1 MGNLREFRQLT
12 PRKGLAVV
20 VPVRLGHSADVDRIL
35 GDPSGRHQF
44 YVSLWPAGEPI
55 NFPNLDGPDVS
66 LPAQPSD
73 CLAIQ
78 SGGKMWCGYDAF
90 VARVRELAPYL
101 ADAVFYVGDEED
113 YIDEFRLSGGVL
125 EYRRVHSGYYLPVRN
140 FLRSRGVRQ
149 TPNQALQQT
158 GGA

>member
-20 VPVRLGHSADVDRIL
+20 VPVRPGHTPDVERVL
-35 GDPSGRHQF
+35 GDPAERHRF
-44 YVSLWPAGEPI
+44 YILLCPAGEPI
-55 NFPNLDGPDVS
+55 DFPNLDGPDVRLGP
-66 LPAQPSD
+66 LPFD
-73 CLAIQ
+73 CVAIQ
-78 SGGKMWCGYDAF
+78 SGGKMWCGYEAF
-90 VARVRELAPYL
+90 VTRVQELAPFL
-101 ADAVFYVGDEED
+101 TDALFYVGDEED

-149 TPNQALQQT
+149 TPNQPLRQA
-158 GGA
+158 GEA

>member
-1 MGNLREFRQLT
+1 MAVLAGELSAWPSKEGMAAILRSA
-12 PRKGLAVV
+12 GLAATVGRYS
-20 VPVRLGHSADVDRIL
+20 VRVEGH
-35 GDPSGRHQF
+35 PHF
-44 YVSLWPAGEPI
+44 TFHE
-55 NFPNLDGPDVS
+55 
-66 LPAQPSD
+66 
-73 CLAIQ
+73 
-78 SGGKMWCGYDAF
+78 
-90 VARVRELAPYL
+90 
-101 ADAVFYVGDEED
+101 YVGDEED